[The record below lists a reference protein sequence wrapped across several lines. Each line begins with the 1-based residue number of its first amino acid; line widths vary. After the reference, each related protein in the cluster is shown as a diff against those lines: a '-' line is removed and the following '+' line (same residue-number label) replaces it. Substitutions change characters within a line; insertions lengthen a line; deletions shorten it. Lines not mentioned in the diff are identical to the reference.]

1 MLKTVN
7 PPCSKNDIYLFLSV
21 SKNRLGWIIA
31 LMGVSLT
38 GLIAFQW
45 YWIDTI
51 ITGNRDHFERDV
63 MSALSNVTQ
72 KLEQQEALFYVNRQM
87 ETFSAQ
93 AQSMRFNPLKFE
105 KNSTTNERSVTQ
117 GKEKITSKDSISSSG
132 GFKFSFEMLS
142 APNRSNKVGEVL
154 FDVLKSNI
162 NNIKFAYP
170 KNASETDIPN
180 SNLRKILKKISNKSN
195 MMMELLEELML
206 PKIGL
211 ANRFDPNQLD
221 SLLHAEL
228 KKKSI
233 NIPYDY
239 AIINPRSGRLIE
251 ISKEYSNER
260 LLQSHFKTNLFP
272 NDVTNEPNLLVIDFP
287 DQEKYLMSKIW
298 FPLSSSALLILIIL
312 VCFGYAIFT
321 IIRQKNISVMKTDFM
336 NNMTHEFK
344 TPISTIRLAI
354 EALLDPT
361 IPQKDSM
368 KMKYLGIIADENKRL
383 ESQVAD
389 VLQMAQLDKNELKLN
404 LLTVNL
410 HTIIKQAVDKI
421 SIQLECKSGNL
432 KLALNAAQ
440 FKLKGDE
447 AYLLGILLNLLDNA
461 LKYSNDAPNIVIRTQ
476 NIEGQIVCSIKDH
489 GMGMT
494 KESQRNIFQKFYRV
508 ASGNVHNIKGFG
520 LGLAYVKEIVHLH
533 HGSIEVES
541 ELKRGSTFTIK
552 FPLKYE

>member
-1 MLKTVN
+1 M
-7 PPCSKNDIYLFLSV
+7 
-21 SKNRLGWIIA
+21 SKNRLGWIIT
-31 LMGVSLT
+31 LMSVALT

-45 YWIDTI
+45 YWIDTV

-63 MSALSNVTQ
+63 MTALSNVTK
-72 KLEQQEALFYVNRQM
+72 KLEQQEALFYVNRKISN
-87 ETFSAQ
+87 FSSQGQSRGFQPFQFQ
-93 AQSMRFNPLKFE
+93 ATPPLNQRQALQGEKKIRFDDSLS
-105 KNSTTNERSVTQ
+105 STGSFN
-117 GKEKITSKDSISSSG
+117 
-132 GFKFSFEMLS
+132 FSFEVVG
-142 APNRSNKVGEVL
+142 APLRSNQMGKAF

-162 NNIKFAYP
+162 KNIQFAYP
-170 KNASETDIPN
+170 KDALETETLN
-180 SNLRKILKKISNKSN
+180 SNLKEILEKISNKSN
-195 MMMELLEELML
+195 MMMGLLEEMML

-211 ANRFDPNQLD
+211 TNRFDPDQLD
-221 SLLHAEL
+221 SLLHTEL

-233 NIPYDY
+233 DIPYDY

-251 ISKEYSNER
+251 ISKDYSNER

-287 DQEKYLMSKIW
+287 SQEKYLMSKIW

-312 VCFGYAIFT
+312 ICFGYAVFT
-321 IIRQKNISVMKTDFM
+321 IVRQKKISVMKTDFM

-344 TPISTIRLAI
+344 TPISTIGLAI

-361 IPQKDSM
+361 IPQKPSM

-404 LLTVNL
+404 LVTVDL
-410 HTIIKQAVDKI
+410 HAIIQQAVDKI
-421 SIQLECKSGNL
+421 SIQMERKLGHL
-432 KLALNAAQ
+432 KLALKASQ

-447 AYLLGILLNLLDNA
+447 AYLLGVLLNLLDNA
-461 LKYSNDAPNIVIRTQ
+461 LKYSKDAPNIMIRTQ
-476 NIEGQIVCSIKDH
+476 NIRGQLICSIKDH
-489 GMGMT
+489 GMGMS
-494 KESQRNIFQKFYRV
+494 KEAQRSIFQKFYRV

-520 LGLAYVKEIVHLH
+520 LGLAYVKEIIALH

-541 ELKRGSTFTIK
+541 ELKKGTNFIVK
-552 FPLKYE
+552 FPLDYE

>member
-1 MLKTVN
+1 M
-7 PPCSKNDIYLFLSV
+7 

-31 LMGVSLT
+31 LMSVALT

-45 YWIDTI
+45 YWIDTV

-63 MSALSNVTQ
+63 MTALSNVTK

-87 ETFSAQ
+87 NNLPSQGQSRGFQPFQFQ
-93 AQSMRFNPLKFE
+93 ATPPL
-105 KNSTTNERSVTQ
+105 NQRQVLQ
-117 GKEKITSKDSISSSG
+117 GKEKILFEDSLSSTGS
-132 GFKFSFEMLS
+132 FNFSFEVVG
-142 APNRSNKVGEVL
+142 APLRSNQMGKAF
-154 FDVLKSNI
+154 FDMLKSNI
-162 NNIKFAYP
+162 NNIQFAYP
-170 KNASETDIPN
+170 KDGPETETLN
-180 SNLRKILKKISNKSN
+180 SNLKEILEKISNKSN
-195 MMMELLEELML
+195 MMMGLLEEMML

-211 ANRFDPNQLD
+211 ANRFDPDQLD
-221 SLLHAEL
+221 SLLHTEL

-233 NIPYDY
+233 DIPYDY

-251 ISKEYSNER
+251 ISKDYSNER

-287 DQEKYLMSKIW
+287 SQEKYLMSKIW

-312 VCFGYAIFT
+312 ICFGYAVFT
-321 IIRQKNISVMKTDFM
+321 IVRQKKISVMKTDFM

-344 TPISTIRLAI
+344 TPISTIGLAI

-361 IPQKDSM
+361 IPQKTSM

-404 LLTVNL
+404 LVTVDL
-410 HTIIKQAVDKI
+410 HAIIQQAVDKI
-421 SIQLECKSGNL
+421 SIQMERKLGHL
-432 KLALNAAQ
+432 KLALNASR
-440 FKLKGDE
+440 FKFKGDE
-447 AYLLGILLNLLDNA
+447 AYLLGVLLNLLDNA
-461 LKYSNDAPNIVIRTQ
+461 LKYSTDAPNIMIRTQ
-476 NIEGQIVCSIKDH
+476 NIRGQLICSIKDH
-489 GMGMT
+489 GMGMS
-494 KESQRNIFQKFYRV
+494 KEAQRSIFQKFYRV

-520 LGLAYVKEIVHLH
+520 LGLAYVKEIITLH

-541 ELKRGSTFTIK
+541 ELKKGTNFIVK
-552 FPLKYE
+552 FPLDYE

>member
-1 MLKTVN
+1 M
-7 PPCSKNDIYLFLSV
+7 
-21 SKNRLGWIIA
+21 SKNRLGWIIT
-31 LMGVSLT
+31 LMSVALT

-45 YWIDTI
+45 YWIDTV

-63 MSALSNVTQ
+63 MTALSNVTK

-87 ETFSAQ
+87 SNLPSQGQSRGFQPFQFQ
-93 AQSMRFNPLKFE
+93 ATPPL
-105 KNSTTNERSVTQ
+105 NQRQVLQ
-117 GKEKITSKDSISSSG
+117 GKEKILFEDSLSSTGS
-132 GFKFSFEMLS
+132 FNFSFEVVG
-142 APNRSNKVGEVL
+142 APLRSNQMGKAF
-154 FDVLKSNI
+154 FDMLKSNI
-162 NNIKFAYP
+162 NNIQFAYP
-170 KNASETDIPN
+170 KDGPETETLN
-180 SNLRKILKKISNKSN
+180 SNLKEILEKISNKSN
-195 MMMELLEELML
+195 MMMGLLEEMML

-211 ANRFDPNQLD
+211 ANRFDPDQLD
-221 SLLHAEL
+221 SLLHTEL

-233 NIPYDY
+233 DIPYDY

-251 ISKEYSNER
+251 ISKDYSNER

-287 DQEKYLMSKIW
+287 SQEKYLMSKIW

-312 VCFGYAIFT
+312 ICFGYAVFT
-321 IIRQKNISVMKTDFM
+321 IVRQKKISVMKTDFM

-344 TPISTIRLAI
+344 TPISTIGLAI

-361 IPQKDSM
+361 IPQKTSM

-404 LLTVNL
+404 LVTVDL
-410 HTIIKQAVDKI
+410 HAIIQQAVDKI
-421 SIQLECKSGNL
+421 SIQMERKLGHL
-432 KLALNAAQ
+432 KLALNASQ

-447 AYLLGILLNLLDNA
+447 AYLLGVLLNLLDNA
-461 LKYSNDAPNIVIRTQ
+461 LKYSNDAPNIMIRTQ
-476 NIEGQIVCSIKDH
+476 NIRGQLICSIKDH
-489 GMGMT
+489 GMGMS
-494 KESQRNIFQKFYRV
+494 KEAQRSIFQKFYRV

-520 LGLAYVKEIVHLH
+520 LGLAYVKEIITLH

-541 ELKRGSTFTIK
+541 ELKKGTNFIVK
-552 FPLKYE
+552 FPLDYE

>member
-1 MLKTVN
+1 M
-7 PPCSKNDIYLFLSV
+7 

-31 LMGVSLT
+31 LMSVALT

-45 YWIDTI
+45 YWIDTV

-63 MSALSNVTQ
+63 MTALSNVTK
-72 KLEQQEALFYVNRQM
+72 KLEQQEALFYVNRKISN
-87 ETFSAQ
+87 FSSQGQSRGFQPFQFQ
-93 AQSMRFNPLKFE
+93 ATPPL
-105 KNSTTNERSVTQ
+105 NQRQVLQ
-117 GKEKITSKDSISSSG
+117 GKEKILFEDSLSSTGS
-132 GFKFSFEMLS
+132 FNFSFEVVG
-142 APNRSNKVGEVL
+142 APLRSNQMGKAF

-162 NNIKFAYP
+162 NNIQFAYP
-170 KNASETDIPN
+170 KDAPETETLN
-180 SNLRKILKKISNKSN
+180 SNLKEILEKISNKSN
-195 MMMELLEELML
+195 MMMGLLEEMML

-211 ANRFDPNQLD
+211 TNRFDPDQLD
-221 SLLHAEL
+221 SLLHTEL

-233 NIPYDY
+233 DIPYDY

-251 ISKEYSNER
+251 ISKDYSNER

-287 DQEKYLMSKIW
+287 SQEKYLMSKIW

-312 VCFGYAIFT
+312 ICFGYAVFT
-321 IIRQKNISVMKTDFM
+321 IVRQKKISVMKTDFM

-344 TPISTIRLAI
+344 TPISTIGLAI

-361 IPQKDSM
+361 IPQKTSM

-404 LLTVNL
+404 LVTVDL
-410 HTIIKQAVDKI
+410 HAIIQQAVDKI
-421 SIQLECKSGNL
+421 SIQMERKLGHL
-432 KLALNAAQ
+432 KLALNASQ

-447 AYLLGILLNLLDNA
+447 AYLLGVLLNLLDNA
-461 LKYSNDAPNIVIRTQ
+461 LKYSNDAPNIMIRTQ
-476 NIEGQIVCSIKDH
+476 NIRGQLICSIKDH
-489 GMGMT
+489 GMGMS
-494 KESQRNIFQKFYRV
+494 KEAQRSIFQKFYRV

-520 LGLAYVKEIVHLH
+520 LGLAYVKEIITLH

-541 ELKRGSTFTIK
+541 ELKKGTNFIVK
-552 FPLKYE
+552 FPLDYE

>member
-1 MLKTVN
+1 M
-7 PPCSKNDIYLFLSV
+7 

-31 LMGVSLT
+31 LMSVALT

-45 YWIDTI
+45 YWIDTV

-63 MSALSNVTQ
+63 MTALSNVTK

-87 ETFSAQ
+87 SNLPSQGQSRGFQPFQFQ
-93 AQSMRFNPLKFE
+93 ATPPL
-105 KNSTTNERSVTQ
+105 NQRQVLQ
-117 GKEKITSKDSISSSG
+117 GKEKILFEDSLSSTGS
-132 GFKFSFEMLS
+132 FNFSFEVVG
-142 APNRSNKVGEVL
+142 APLRSNQMGKAF

-162 NNIKFAYP
+162 NNIQFAYP
-170 KNASETDIPN
+170 KDAPETETLN
-180 SNLRKILKKISNKSN
+180 SNLKEILEKISNKSN
-195 MMMELLEELML
+195 MMMGLLEEMML

-211 ANRFDPNQLD
+211 TNRFDPDQLD
-221 SLLHAEL
+221 SLLHTEL

-233 NIPYDY
+233 DIPYDY

-251 ISKEYSNER
+251 ISKDYSNER

-287 DQEKYLMSKIW
+287 SQEKYLMSKIW

-312 VCFGYAIFT
+312 ICFGYAVFT
-321 IIRQKNISVMKTDFM
+321 IVRQKKISVMKTDFM

-344 TPISTIRLAI
+344 TPISTIGLAI

-361 IPQKDSM
+361 IPQKPSM

-404 LLTVNL
+404 LVTVDL
-410 HTIIKQAVDKI
+410 HAIIQQAVDKI
-421 SIQLECKSGNL
+421 SIQMERKLGHL
-432 KLALNAAQ
+432 KLALNASQ

-447 AYLLGILLNLLDNA
+447 AYLLGVLLNLLDNA
-461 LKYSNDAPNIVIRTQ
+461 LKYSNDAPNIMIRTQ
-476 NIEGQIVCSIKDH
+476 NIRGQLICSIKDH
-489 GMGMT
+489 GMGMS
-494 KESQRNIFQKFYRV
+494 KEAQRSIFQKFYRV

-520 LGLAYVKEIVHLH
+520 LGLAYVKEIITLH

-541 ELKRGSTFTIK
+541 ELKKGTNFIVK
-552 FPLKYE
+552 FPLDYE

>member
-1 MLKTVN
+1 M
-7 PPCSKNDIYLFLSV
+7 

-31 LMGVSLT
+31 LMSVALT

-45 YWIDTI
+45 YWIDTV

-63 MSALSNVTQ
+63 MTALSNVTK

-87 ETFSAQ
+87 SNLPSQGQSRGFQPFQFQ
-93 AQSMRFNPLKFE
+93 ATPPL
-105 KNSTTNERSVTQ
+105 NQRQVLQ
-117 GKEKITSKDSISSSG
+117 GKEKILFEDSLSSTGS
-132 GFKFSFEMLS
+132 FNFSFEVVG
-142 APNRSNKVGEVL
+142 APLRSNQMGKAF
-154 FDVLKSNI
+154 FDMLKSNI
-162 NNIKFAYP
+162 NNIQFAYP
-170 KNASETDIPN
+170 KDGPETETLN
-180 SNLRKILKKISNKSN
+180 SNLKEILEKISNKSN
-195 MMMELLEELML
+195 MMMGLLEEMML

-211 ANRFDPNQLD
+211 TNRFDPDQLD
-221 SLLHAEL
+221 SLLHTEL

-233 NIPYDY
+233 DIPYDY

-251 ISKEYSNER
+251 ISKDYSNER

-287 DQEKYLMSKIW
+287 SQEKYLMSKIW

-312 VCFGYAIFT
+312 ICFGYAVFT
-321 IIRQKNISVMKTDFM
+321 IVRQKKISVMKTDFM

-344 TPISTIRLAI
+344 TPISTIGLAI

-361 IPQKDSM
+361 IPQKTSM

-404 LLTVNL
+404 LVTVDL
-410 HTIIKQAVDKI
+410 HPIIQQAVDKI
-421 SIQLECKSGNL
+421 SIQMERKSGNL
-432 KLALNAAQ
+432 KLALNASQ
-440 FKLKGDE
+440 SILKGDE
-447 AYLLGILLNLLDNA
+447 AYLLGVLLNLLDNA
-461 LKYSNDAPNIVIRTQ
+461 LKYSKDAPNVIIRTQ
-476 NIEGQIVCSIKDH
+476 NIRGQLICSIKDH

-494 KESQRNIFQKFYRV
+494 KEAQRSIFQKFYRV

-520 LGLAYVKEIVHLH
+520 LGLAYVKEIITLH
-533 HGSIEVES
+533 HGSIAVES
-541 ELKRGSTFTIK
+541 ELNKETNFIIK
-552 FPLKYE
+552 FPLDYE

>member
-1 MLKTVN
+1 M
-7 PPCSKNDIYLFLSV
+7 

-31 LMGVSLT
+31 LMSVALT

-45 YWIDTI
+45 YWIDTV

-63 MSALSNVTQ
+63 MTALSNVTK

-87 ETFSAQ
+87 NNLPSQGQSRGFQPFQFQ
-93 AQSMRFNPLKFE
+93 ATPPL
-105 KNSTTNERSVTQ
+105 NQRQVLQ
-117 GKEKITSKDSISSSG
+117 GKEKILFEDSLSSTGS
-132 GFKFSFEMLS
+132 FNFSFEVVG
-142 APNRSNKVGEVL
+142 APLRSNQIGKAFFDL
-154 FDVLKSNI
+154 FKSNI
-162 NNIKFAYP
+162 NNIQFAYP
-170 KNASETDIPN
+170 KDGPGTETLN
-180 SNLRKILKKISNKSN
+180 SNLKEILEKISNKSN
-195 MMMELLEELML
+195 MMMGLLEEMML

-211 ANRFDPNQLD
+211 TNRFDPDQLD
-221 SLLHAEL
+221 SLLHTEL

-233 NIPYDY
+233 DIPYDY

-251 ISKEYSNER
+251 ISKDYSNER

-287 DQEKYLMSKIW
+287 SQEKYLMSKIW

-312 VCFGYAIFT
+312 ICFGYAVFT
-321 IIRQKNISVMKTDFM
+321 IVRQKKISVMKTDFM

-344 TPISTIRLAI
+344 TPISTIGLAI

-361 IPQKDSM
+361 IPQKPSM

-404 LLTVNL
+404 LVTVDL
-410 HTIIKQAVDKI
+410 HAIIQQAVDKI
-421 SIQLECKSGNL
+421 SIQMERKLGHL
-432 KLALNAAQ
+432 KLALNASQ

-447 AYLLGILLNLLDNA
+447 AYLLGVLLNLLDNA
-461 LKYSNDAPNIVIRTQ
+461 LKYSNDAPNIMIRTQ
-476 NIEGQIVCSIKDH
+476 VIRGQLICSIKDH
-489 GMGMT
+489 GMGMS
-494 KESQRNIFQKFYRV
+494 KEAQRNIFQKFYRV

-520 LGLAYVKEIVHLH
+520 LGLAYVKEIITLH

-541 ELKRGSTFTIK
+541 ELKKGTNFIVK
-552 FPLKYE
+552 FPLDYEQYKNISG

>member
-1 MLKTVN
+1 M
-7 PPCSKNDIYLFLSV
+7 
-21 SKNRLGWIIA
+21 SKNRLGWIIT
-31 LMGVSLT
+31 LMSVALT

-45 YWIDTI
+45 YWIDTV

-63 MSALSNVTQ
+63 MTALSNVTK
-72 KLEQQEALFYVNRQM
+72 KLEQQEALFYVNRKISN
-87 ETFSAQ
+87 FSSQGQSRGLQPFQFQ
-93 AQSMRFNPLKFE
+93 ATPPLNQRQVLQGEKKIRFDDSLS
-105 KNSTTNERSVTQ
+105 STGSFN
-117 GKEKITSKDSISSSG
+117 
-132 GFKFSFEMLS
+132 FSFEVVG
-142 APNRSNKVGEVL
+142 APLRSNQMGKAF

-162 NNIKFAYP
+162 KNIQFAYP
-170 KNASETDIPN
+170 KDAPETETLN
-180 SNLRKILKKISNKSN
+180 SNLKEILEKISNKSN
-195 MMMELLEELML
+195 MMMGLLEEMML

-211 ANRFDPNQLD
+211 TNRFDPDQLD
-221 SLLHAEL
+221 SLLHTEL

-233 NIPYDY
+233 DIPYDY

-251 ISKEYSNER
+251 ISKDYSNER

-287 DQEKYLMSKIW
+287 SQEKYLMSKIW

-312 VCFGYAIFT
+312 ICFGYAVFT
-321 IIRQKNISVMKTDFM
+321 IVRQKKISVMKTDFM

-344 TPISTIRLAI
+344 TPISTIGLAI

-361 IPQKDSM
+361 IPQKPSM

-404 LLTVNL
+404 LVTVDL
-410 HTIIKQAVDKI
+410 HAIIQQAVDKI
-421 SIQLECKSGNL
+421 SIQMERKLGHL
-432 KLALNAAQ
+432 KLALKASQ

-447 AYLLGILLNLLDNA
+447 AYLLGVLLNLLDNA
-461 LKYSNDAPNIVIRTQ
+461 LKYSKDAPNIMIRTQ
-476 NIEGQIVCSIKDH
+476 NIRGQLICSIKDH
-489 GMGMT
+489 GMGMS
-494 KESQRNIFQKFYRV
+494 KEAQRSIFQKFYRV

-520 LGLAYVKEIVHLH
+520 LGLAYVKEIITLH

-541 ELKRGSTFTIK
+541 ELKKGTNFTVK
-552 FPLKYE
+552 FPLDYE

>member
-1 MLKTVN
+1 M
-7 PPCSKNDIYLFLSV
+7 

-31 LMGVSLT
+31 LMSVALT

-45 YWIDTI
+45 YWIDTV

-63 MSALSNVTQ
+63 MTALSNVTK
-72 KLEQQEALFYVNRQM
+72 KLEQQEALFYVNRKISN
-87 ETFSAQ
+87 FSSQGQSRGFQPFQFQ
-93 AQSMRFNPLKFE
+93 ATPPL
-105 KNSTTNERSVTQ
+105 NQRQVLQ
-117 GKEKITSKDSISSSG
+117 GKEKILFEDSLSG
-132 GFKFSFEMLS
+132 TGSFNFSFEVVG
-142 APNRSNKVGEVL
+142 APLRSNQMGKAF

-162 NNIKFAYP
+162 NNIQFAYP
-170 KNASETDIPN
+170 KDAPETETLN
-180 SNLRKILKKISNKSN
+180 SNLKEILEKISNKSN
-195 MMMELLEELML
+195 MMMGLLEEMML

-211 ANRFDPNQLD
+211 TNRFDPDQLD
-221 SLLHAEL
+221 SLLHTEL

-233 NIPYDY
+233 DIPYDY

-251 ISKEYSNER
+251 ISKDYSNER
-260 LLQSHFKTNLFP
+260 LLQSHFRTNLFP

-287 DQEKYLMSKIW
+287 SQEKYLMSKIW

-312 VCFGYAIFT
+312 ICFGYAVFT
-321 IIRQKNISVMKTDFM
+321 IVRQKKISVMKTDFM

-344 TPISTIRLAI
+344 TPISTIGLAI

-361 IPQKDSM
+361 IPQKATM

-404 LLTVNL
+404 LVTVDL
-410 HTIIKQAVDKI
+410 HAIIQQAVDKI
-421 SIQLECKSGNL
+421 SIQMERKLGNL
-432 KLALNAAQ
+432 KLALNASQ

-447 AYLLGILLNLLDNA
+447 AYLLGVLLNLLDNA
-461 LKYSNDAPNIVIRTQ
+461 LKYSSDAPNIIIRTQ
-476 NIEGQIVCSIKDH
+476 NIRGQLICSIKDH
-489 GMGMT
+489 GMGMS
-494 KESQRNIFQKFYRV
+494 KEAQRSIFQKFYRV

-520 LGLAYVKEIVHLH
+520 LGLAYVKEIITLH

-541 ELKRGSTFTIK
+541 ELKKGTNFIIK
-552 FPLKYE
+552 FPLDYE

>member
-1 MLKTVN
+1 M
-7 PPCSKNDIYLFLSV
+7 

-31 LMGVSLT
+31 LMSVALT

-45 YWIDTI
+45 YWIDTV

-63 MSALSNVTQ
+63 MTALSNVTK
-72 KLEQQEALFYVNRQM
+72 KLEQQEALFYVNRQIGDV
-87 ETFSAQ
+87 FSQGQSRGFQPFQFQ
-93 AQSMRFNPLKFE
+93 ATPP
-105 KNSTTNERSVTQ
+105 KNQRQILQ
-117 GKEKITSKDSISSSG
+117 GKEKIIFQDSLSNAGS
-132 GFKFSFEMLS
+132 FNFSFEVVG
-142 APNRSNKVGEVL
+142 APLRSNQMGKAF

-162 NNIKFAYP
+162 NNIQFAYP
-170 KNASETDIPN
+170 KDTPETEILN
-180 SNLRKILKKISNKSN
+180 SNLREILEKISNKSN
-195 MMMELLEELML
+195 MMMGLLEEMML

-211 ANRFDPNQLD
+211 ANRFDPDQLD
-221 SLLHAEL
+221 SLLHTEL

-233 NIPYDY
+233 DIPYDY

-251 ISKEYSNER
+251 ISKDYSNER

-287 DQEKYLMSKIW
+287 SQEKYLMSKIW

-312 VCFGYAIFT
+312 ICFGYAVFT
-321 IIRQKNISVMKTDFM
+321 IVRQKKISVMKTDFM

-344 TPISTIRLAI
+344 TPISTIGLAI

-361 IPQKDSM
+361 IPQKATM

-404 LLTVNL
+404 LVTVDL
-410 HTIIKQAVDKI
+410 HAIIQQAVDKI
-421 SIQLECKSGNL
+421 SIQMERKLGNL
-432 KLALNAAQ
+432 KLALNASQ

-447 AYLLGILLNLLDNA
+447 AYLLGVLLNLLDNA
-461 LKYSNDAPNIVIRTQ
+461 LKYSSDAPNIIIRTQ
-476 NIEGQIVCSIKDH
+476 NIRGQLICSIKDH
-489 GMGMT
+489 GMGMS
-494 KESQRNIFQKFYRV
+494 KEAQRSIFQKFYRV

-520 LGLAYVKEIVHLH
+520 LGLAYVKEIITLH

-541 ELKRGSTFTIK
+541 ELKKGTNFIIK
-552 FPLKYE
+552 FPLDYE

>member
-1 MLKTVN
+1 M
-7 PPCSKNDIYLFLSV
+7 

-31 LMGVSLT
+31 LMSVALT

-45 YWIDTI
+45 YWIDTV

-63 MSALSNVTQ
+63 MTALSNVTK

-87 ETFSAQ
+87 SNLPSQGQSRGFQPFQFQ
-93 AQSMRFNPLKFE
+93 ATPPL
-105 KNSTTNERSVTQ
+105 NQRQVLQ
-117 GKEKITSKDSISSSG
+117 GKEKILFEDSLSSTGS
-132 GFKFSFEMLS
+132 FNFSFEVVG
-142 APNRSNKVGEVL
+142 APLRSNQMGKAF
-154 FDVLKSNI
+154 FDMLKSNI
-162 NNIKFAYP
+162 NNIQFAYP
-170 KNASETDIPN
+170 KDAPETETLN
-180 SNLRKILKKISNKSN
+180 SNLKEILEKISNKSN
-195 MMMELLEELML
+195 MMMGLLEEMML

-211 ANRFDPNQLD
+211 TNRFDPDQLD
-221 SLLHAEL
+221 SLLHTEL

-233 NIPYDY
+233 DIPYDY

-251 ISKEYSNER
+251 ISKDYSNER

-287 DQEKYLMSKIW
+287 SQEKYLMSKIW

-312 VCFGYAIFT
+312 ICFGYAVFT
-321 IIRQKNISVMKTDFM
+321 IVRQKKISVMKTDFM

-344 TPISTIRLAI
+344 TPISTIGLAI

-361 IPQKDSM
+361 IPQKTSM

-404 LLTVNL
+404 LVNVDL
-410 HTIIKQAVDKI
+410 HAIIQQAVDKI
-421 SIQLECKSGNL
+421 SIQMERKLGHL
-432 KLALNAAQ
+432 KLALNASQ

-447 AYLLGILLNLLDNA
+447 AYLLGVLLNLLDNA
-461 LKYSNDAPNIVIRTQ
+461 LKYSKDAPNIMIRTQ
-476 NIEGQIVCSIKDH
+476 NIRGQLICSIKDH
-489 GMGMT
+489 GMGMS
-494 KESQRNIFQKFYRV
+494 KEAQRSIFQKFYRV

-520 LGLAYVKEIVHLH
+520 LGLAYVKEIITLH

-541 ELKRGSTFTIK
+541 ELKKGTNFIVK
-552 FPLKYE
+552 FPLDYE

>member
-31 LMGVSLT
+31 LMSVSLT

-72 KLEQQEALFYVNRQM
+72 KLEQQEALFYVNRQI
-87 ETFSAQ
+87 ENFSAQ
-93 AQSMRFNPLKFE
+93 AQSMRFNPLKFQ
-105 KNSTTNERSVTQ
+105 KNSAPNERSVTQ
-117 GKEKITSKDSISSSG
+117 RKEKITSKDSLSNSG
-132 GFKFSFEMLS
+132 SFKFSFEMLS

-195 MMMELLEELML
+195 MMMKLLEELML

-421 SIQLECKSGNL
+421 SIQLERKSGNL
-432 KLALNAAQ
+432 KLALNAVQ
-440 FKLKGDE
+440 CKLKGDE

-461 LKYSNDAPNIVIRTQ
+461 LKYSNDAPNIIIRTQ
-476 NIEGQIVCSIKDH
+476 NIKGQLVCSIKDH

-494 KESQRNIFQKFYRV
+494 KESQIDIFQKFYRV

-541 ELKRGSTFTIK
+541 ELKKGSTFIIK
-552 FPLKYE
+552 FPLEYE

>member
-1 MLKTVN
+1 M
-7 PPCSKNDIYLFLSV
+7 

-31 LMGVSLT
+31 LMSVALT

-45 YWIDTI
+45 YWIDTV

-63 MSALSNVTQ
+63 MTALSNVTK
-72 KLEQQEALFYVNRQM
+72 KLEQQEALFYVNRQISNLPSQGQSRG
-87 ETFSAQ
+87 FQPFQFQ
-93 AQSMRFNPLKFE
+93 ATPPL
-105 KNSTTNERSVTQ
+105 NQRQVLQ
-117 GKEKITSKDSISSSG
+117 GKEKILFEDSLSSTGS
-132 GFKFSFEMLS
+132 FNFSFEVVG
-142 APNRSNKVGEVL
+142 APLRSNQMGKAF
-154 FDVLKSNI
+154 FDMLKSNI
-162 NNIKFAYP
+162 NNIQFAYP
-170 KNASETDIPN
+170 KDAPETEILN
-180 SNLRKILKKISNKSN
+180 SNLREILEKISNKSN
-195 MMMELLEELML
+195 MMMGLLEEMML

-211 ANRFDPNQLD
+211 TNRFDPDQLD
-221 SLLHAEL
+221 SLLHTEL

-233 NIPYDY
+233 DIPYDY

-251 ISKEYSNER
+251 ISKDYSNER

-287 DQEKYLMSKIW
+287 SQEKYLMSKIW

-312 VCFGYAIFT
+312 ICFGYAVFT
-321 IIRQKNISVMKTDFM
+321 IVRQKKISVMKTDFM

-344 TPISTIRLAI
+344 TPISTIGLAI

-361 IPQKDSM
+361 IPQKPSM

-404 LLTVNL
+404 LVNVDL
-410 HTIIKQAVDKI
+410 HAIIQQAVDKI
-421 SIQLECKSGNL
+421 SIQMERKLGHL
-432 KLALNAAQ
+432 KLALNASQ

-447 AYLLGILLNLLDNA
+447 AYLLGVLLNLLDNA
-461 LKYSNDAPNIVIRTQ
+461 LKYSNDAPNIMIRTQ
-476 NIEGQIVCSIKDH
+476 NIRGQLICSIKDH
-489 GMGMT
+489 GMGMS
-494 KESQRNIFQKFYRV
+494 KEAQRSIFQKFYRV

-520 LGLAYVKEIVHLH
+520 LGLAYVKEIITLH

-541 ELKRGSTFTIK
+541 ELKKGTNFIVK
-552 FPLKYE
+552 FPLDYE

>member
-1 MLKTVN
+1 M
-7 PPCSKNDIYLFLSV
+7 
-21 SKNRLGWIIA
+21 SKNRLGWIIT
-31 LMGVSLT
+31 LMSVALT

-45 YWIDTI
+45 YWIDTV

-63 MSALSNVTQ
+63 MTALSNVTK
-72 KLEQQEALFYVNRQM
+72 KLEQQEALFYVNRKISN
-87 ETFSAQ
+87 FSSQGQSRGFQPFQFQ
-93 AQSMRFNPLKFE
+93 ATPPLNQRQALQGEKKIRFDDSLS
-105 KNSTTNERSVTQ
+105 STGSFN
-117 GKEKITSKDSISSSG
+117 
-132 GFKFSFEMLS
+132 FSFEVVG
-142 APNRSNKVGEVL
+142 APLRSNQMGKAF

-162 NNIKFAYP
+162 KNIQFAYP
-170 KNASETDIPN
+170 KDAPETETLN
-180 SNLRKILKKISNKSN
+180 SNLKEILEKISNKSN
-195 MMMELLEELML
+195 MMMGLLEEMML

-211 ANRFDPNQLD
+211 TNRFDPDQLD
-221 SLLHAEL
+221 SLLHTEL

-233 NIPYDY
+233 DIPYDY

-251 ISKEYSNER
+251 ISKDYSNER

-287 DQEKYLMSKIW
+287 SQEKYLMSKIW

-312 VCFGYAIFT
+312 ICFGYAVFT
-321 IIRQKNISVMKTDFM
+321 IVRQKKISVMKTDFM

-344 TPISTIRLAI
+344 TPISTIGLAI

-361 IPQKDSM
+361 IPQKPSM

-404 LLTVNL
+404 LVTVDL
-410 HTIIKQAVDKI
+410 HAIIQQAVDKI
-421 SIQLECKSGNL
+421 SIQMERKLGHL
-432 KLALNAAQ
+432 KLALKASQ

-447 AYLLGILLNLLDNA
+447 AYLLGVLLNLLDNA
-461 LKYSNDAPNIVIRTQ
+461 LKYSKDAPNIMIRTQ
-476 NIEGQIVCSIKDH
+476 NIRGQLICSIKDH
-489 GMGMT
+489 GMGMS
-494 KESQRNIFQKFYRV
+494 KEAQRSIFQKFYRV

-520 LGLAYVKEIVHLH
+520 LGLAYVKEIIALH

-541 ELKRGSTFTIK
+541 ELKKGTNFIVK
-552 FPLKYE
+552 FPLDYE

>member
-1 MLKTVN
+1 M
-7 PPCSKNDIYLFLSV
+7 

-31 LMGVSLT
+31 LMSVALT

-45 YWIDTI
+45 YWIDTV

-63 MSALSNVTQ
+63 MTALSNVTK
-72 KLEQQEALFYVNRQM
+72 KLEQQEALFYVNRKISN
-87 ETFSAQ
+87 FSSQGQSRGFQPFQFQ
-93 AQSMRFNPLKFE
+93 ATPPL
-105 KNSTTNERSVTQ
+105 NQRQVLQ
-117 GKEKITSKDSISSSG
+117 GKEKILFEDSLSSTGS
-132 GFKFSFEMLS
+132 FNFSFEVVG
-142 APNRSNKVGEVL
+142 APLRSNQMGKAF

-162 NNIKFAYP
+162 NNIQFAYP
-170 KNASETDIPN
+170 KDAPETETLN
-180 SNLRKILKKISNKSN
+180 SNLKEILEKISNKSN
-195 MMMELLEELML
+195 MMMGLLEEMML

-211 ANRFDPNQLD
+211 TNRFDPDQLD
-221 SLLHAEL
+221 SLLHTEL

-233 NIPYDY
+233 DIPYDY

-251 ISKEYSNER
+251 ISKDYSNER

-287 DQEKYLMSKIW
+287 SQEKYLMSKIW

-312 VCFGYAIFT
+312 ICFGYAVFT
-321 IIRQKNISVMKTDFM
+321 IVRQKKISVMKTDFM

-344 TPISTIRLAI
+344 TPISTIGLAI

-361 IPQKDSM
+361 IPQKPSM

-404 LLTVNL
+404 LVTVDL
-410 HTIIKQAVDKI
+410 HAIIQQAVDKI
-421 SIQLECKSGNL
+421 SIQMERKLGHL
-432 KLALNAAQ
+432 KLALNASQ

-447 AYLLGILLNLLDNA
+447 AYLLGVLLNLLDNA
-461 LKYSNDAPNIVIRTQ
+461 LKYSNDAPNIMIRTQ
-476 NIEGQIVCSIKDH
+476 NIRGQLICSIKDH
-489 GMGMT
+489 GMGMS
-494 KESQRNIFQKFYRV
+494 KEAQRSIFQKFYRV

-520 LGLAYVKEIVHLH
+520 LGLAYVKEIITLH

-541 ELKRGSTFTIK
+541 ELKKGTNFIVK
-552 FPLKYE
+552 FPLDYE

>member
-1 MLKTVN
+1 M
-7 PPCSKNDIYLFLSV
+7 

-31 LMGVSLT
+31 LMSVALT

-45 YWIDTI
+45 YWIDTV

-63 MSALSNVTQ
+63 MTALSNVTK

-87 ETFSAQ
+87 NNLPSQGQSRGFQPFQFQ
-93 AQSMRFNPLKFE
+93 ATPPL
-105 KNSTTNERSVTQ
+105 NQRQVLQ
-117 GKEKITSKDSISSSG
+117 GKEKILFEDSLSSTGS
-132 GFKFSFEMLS
+132 FNFSFEVVG
-142 APNRSNKVGEVL
+142 APLRSNQMGKAF
-154 FDVLKSNI
+154 FDMLKSNI
-162 NNIKFAYP
+162 NNIQFAYP
-170 KNASETDIPN
+170 KDAPETETLN
-180 SNLRKILKKISNKSN
+180 SNLKEILEKISNKSN
-195 MMMELLEELML
+195 MMMGLLEEMML

-211 ANRFDPNQLD
+211 TNRFDPDQLD
-221 SLLHAEL
+221 SLLHTEL

-233 NIPYDY
+233 DIPYDY

-251 ISKEYSNER
+251 ISKDYSNER

-287 DQEKYLMSKIW
+287 SQEKYLMSKIW

-312 VCFGYAIFT
+312 ICFGYAVFT
-321 IIRQKNISVMKTDFM
+321 IVRQKKISVMKTDFM

-344 TPISTIRLAI
+344 TPISTIGLAI

-361 IPQKDSM
+361 IPQKPSM

-404 LLTVNL
+404 LVTVDL
-410 HTIIKQAVDKI
+410 HAIIQQAVDKI
-421 SIQLECKSGNL
+421 SIQMERKLGHL
-432 KLALNAAQ
+432 KLALKASQ

-447 AYLLGILLNLLDNA
+447 AYLLGVLLNLLDNA
-461 LKYSNDAPNIVIRTQ
+461 LKYSNDAPNIMIRTQ
-476 NIEGQIVCSIKDH
+476 NIRGQLICSIKDH
-489 GMGMT
+489 GMGMS
-494 KESQRNIFQKFYRV
+494 KEAQRSIFQKFYRV

-520 LGLAYVKEIVHLH
+520 LGLAYVKEIITLH

-541 ELKRGSTFTIK
+541 ELKKGTNFIIK
-552 FPLKYE
+552 FPLDYE

>member
-1 MLKTVN
+1 M
-7 PPCSKNDIYLFLSV
+7 

-31 LMGVSLT
+31 LMSVALT

-45 YWIDTI
+45 YWIDTV

-63 MSALSNVTQ
+63 MTALSNVTK

-87 ETFSAQ
+87 NNLPSQGQSRGFQPFQFQ
-93 AQSMRFNPLKFE
+93 ATPPL
-105 KNSTTNERSVTQ
+105 NQRQVLQ
-117 GKEKITSKDSISSSG
+117 GKEKILFEDSLSSTGS
-132 GFKFSFEMLS
+132 FNFSFEVVG
-142 APNRSNKVGEVL
+142 APLRSNQMGKAF
-154 FDVLKSNI
+154 FDMLKSNI
-162 NNIKFAYP
+162 NNIQFAYP
-170 KNASETDIPN
+170 KDGPETETLN
-180 SNLRKILKKISNKSN
+180 SNLKEILEKISNKSN
-195 MMMELLEELML
+195 MMMGLLEEMML

-211 ANRFDPNQLD
+211 ANRFDPDQLD
-221 SLLHAEL
+221 SLLHTEL

-233 NIPYDY
+233 DIPYDY

-251 ISKEYSNER
+251 ISKDYSNER

-287 DQEKYLMSKIW
+287 SQEKYLMSKIW

-312 VCFGYAIFT
+312 ICFGYAVFT
-321 IIRQKNISVMKTDFM
+321 IVRQKKISVMKTDFM

-344 TPISTIRLAI
+344 TPISTIGLAI

-361 IPQKDSM
+361 IPQKISM

-404 LLTVNL
+404 LVTVDL
-410 HTIIKQAVDKI
+410 HAIIQQAVDKI
-421 SIQLECKSGNL
+421 SIQMERKLGHL
-432 KLALNAAQ
+432 KLALNASQ

-447 AYLLGILLNLLDNA
+447 AYLLGVLLNLLDNA
-461 LKYSNDAPNIVIRTQ
+461 LKYSNDAPNIMIRTQ
-476 NIEGQIVCSIKDH
+476 NIRGQLICSIKDH
-489 GMGMT
+489 GMGMS
-494 KESQRNIFQKFYRV
+494 KEAQRSIFQKFYRV

-520 LGLAYVKEIVHLH
+520 LGLAYVKEIITLH

-541 ELKRGSTFTIK
+541 ELKKGTNFIVK
-552 FPLKYE
+552 FPLDYE

>member
-1 MLKTVN
+1 M
-7 PPCSKNDIYLFLSV
+7 

-31 LMGVSLT
+31 LMSVALT

-45 YWIDTI
+45 YWIDTV

-63 MSALSNVTQ
+63 MTALSNVTK

-87 ETFSAQ
+87 SNLPSQGQSRGFQPFQFQ
-93 AQSMRFNPLKFE
+93 ATPPL
-105 KNSTTNERSVTQ
+105 NQRQVLQ
-117 GKEKITSKDSISSSG
+117 GKEKILFEDSLSSTGS
-132 GFKFSFEMLS
+132 FNFSFEVVG
-142 APNRSNKVGEVL
+142 APLRSNQMGKAF

-162 NNIKFAYP
+162 NNIQFAYP
-170 KNASETDIPN
+170 KDAPETETLN
-180 SNLRKILKKISNKSN
+180 SNLKEILEKISNKSN
-195 MMMELLEELML
+195 MMMGLLEEMML

-211 ANRFDPNQLD
+211 TNRFDPDQLD
-221 SLLHAEL
+221 SLLHTEL

-233 NIPYDY
+233 DIPYDY

-251 ISKEYSNER
+251 ISKDYSNER

-287 DQEKYLMSKIW
+287 SQEKYLMSKIW

-312 VCFGYAIFT
+312 ICFGYAVFT
-321 IIRQKNISVMKTDFM
+321 IVRQKKISVMKTDFM

-344 TPISTIRLAI
+344 TPISTIGLAI

-361 IPQKDSM
+361 IPQKISM

-404 LLTVNL
+404 LVTVDL
-410 HTIIKQAVDKI
+410 HAIIQQAVDKI
-421 SIQLECKSGNL
+421 SIQMERKLGNL
-432 KLALNAAQ
+432 KLALNASQ

-447 AYLLGILLNLLDNA
+447 AYLLGVLLNLLDNA
-461 LKYSNDAPNIVIRTQ
+461 LKYSNDAPNIMIRTQ
-476 NIEGQIVCSIKDH
+476 NIRGQLICSIKDH
-489 GMGMT
+489 GMGMS
-494 KESQRNIFQKFYRV
+494 KEAQRSIFQKFYRV

-520 LGLAYVKEIVHLH
+520 LGLAYVKEIITLH

-541 ELKRGSTFTIK
+541 ELKKGTNFIVK
-552 FPLKYE
+552 FPLDYE

>member
-1 MLKTVN
+1 M
-7 PPCSKNDIYLFLSV
+7 
-21 SKNRLGWIIA
+21 SKNRLGWIIT
-31 LMGVSLT
+31 LMSVALT

-45 YWIDTI
+45 YWIDTV

-63 MSALSNVTQ
+63 MTALSNVTK
-72 KLEQQEALFYVNRQM
+72 KLEQQEALFYVNRKISN
-87 ETFSAQ
+87 FSSQGQSRGFQPFQFQ
-93 AQSMRFNPLKFE
+93 ATPPLNQRQALQGEKKIRFDDSLS
-105 KNSTTNERSVTQ
+105 STGSFN
-117 GKEKITSKDSISSSG
+117 
-132 GFKFSFEMLS
+132 FSFEVVG
-142 APNRSNKVGEVL
+142 APLRSNQMRKAF

-162 NNIKFAYP
+162 KNIQFAYP
-170 KNASETDIPN
+170 KDALETETLN
-180 SNLRKILKKISNKSN
+180 SNLKEILEKISNKSN
-195 MMMELLEELML
+195 MMMGLLEEMML

-211 ANRFDPNQLD
+211 TNRFDPDQLD
-221 SLLHAEL
+221 SLLHTEL

-233 NIPYDY
+233 DIPYDY

-251 ISKEYSNER
+251 ISKDYSNER

-287 DQEKYLMSKIW
+287 SQEKYLMSKIW

-312 VCFGYAIFT
+312 ICFGYAVFT
-321 IIRQKNISVMKTDFM
+321 IVRQKKISVMKTDFM

-344 TPISTIRLAI
+344 TPISTIGLAI

-361 IPQKDSM
+361 IPQKPSM

-404 LLTVNL
+404 LVTVDL
-410 HTIIKQAVDKI
+410 HAIIQQAVDKI
-421 SIQLECKSGNL
+421 SIQMERKLGHL
-432 KLALNAAQ
+432 KLALKASQ

-447 AYLLGILLNLLDNA
+447 AYLLGVLLNLLDNA
-461 LKYSNDAPNIVIRTQ
+461 LKYSKDAPNIMIRTQ
-476 NIEGQIVCSIKDH
+476 NIRGQLICSIKDH
-489 GMGMT
+489 GMGMS
-494 KESQRNIFQKFYRV
+494 KEAQRSIFQKFYRV

-520 LGLAYVKEIVHLH
+520 LGLAYVKEIITLH

-541 ELKRGSTFTIK
+541 ELKKGTNFIVK
-552 FPLKYE
+552 FPLDYE